1 MWTSWSGTADESS
14 KEAGCI
20 WLGSFPPTVWWVR
33 WPDDILQR
41 YKMGS
46 ITNSELEMAGI
57 IIKMLILEQ
66 LMLLKQ
72 HHCHLFSD
80 NTPSDSWTT
89 KLVAKAE
96 SVVAAMLLRVLTMRN
111 QVTKA
116 ALPVIDHWSH
126 CLLLKLLPPAQVPYS
141 IWVPTGVG
149 PVKMMLY
156 SQLCSNRPFTFHRTH
171 CGSCGNFPSTNS
183 RC

>member
-1 MWTSWSGTADESS
+1 
-14 KEAGCI
+14 
-20 WLGSFPPTVWWVR
+20 
-33 WPDDILQR
+33 
-41 YKMGS
+41 MGS

-116 ALPVIDHWSH
+116 ALPVIDHWSRDKNDH
-126 CLLLKLLPPAQVPYS
+126 ADTASCSSYCLLLKFH
-141 IWVPTGVG
+141 I
-149 PVKMMLY
+149 
-156 SQLCSNRPFTFHRTH
+156 PF
-171 CGSCGNFPSTNS
+171 GSPLG
-183 RC
+183 